1 MKLSLDGLL
10 VLDAIARKG
19 SFAGAA
25 EELHRVPSA
34 ITYTV
39 QKLEQDL
46 GVQLFDRSGHRA
58 RLTAA
63 GEELLQDGRH
73 LLRAAVDLECRV
85 QRVAKGWET
94 ELRIAHDGLIPG
106 VRLDPLI
113 RDFYQEGAGTRLR
126 LSTEVLGGCW
136 DALVSGRADL
146 CIGAPGEPPPEA
158 GYTVRYMGD
167 VDWVFA
173 AAPTHPLTT
182 AAQPI
187 PTSVLR
193 DHRVVVVADS
203 SRSLPPR
210 SSGMPGGSDS
220 LTVSSLQ
227 AKLEA
232 QVAGL
237 GVGFLPLHLATPYLR
252 DGRLIALQVEES
264 RERSRLYCSWRP
276 RDAGKALKWWVA
288 KLEEAGVRAALLGT
302 PSGGETGSTS

>member
-19 SFAGAA
+19 SFAAAA

-58 RLTAA
+58 RLTPA
-63 GEELLQDGRH
+63 GEELLKDGRY
-73 LLRAAVDLECRV
+73 LLRAAVDIECRV

-94 ELRIAHDGLIPG
+94 ELRIAHDALIPG
-106 VRLDPLI
+106 ERLMPLVEA
-113 RDFYQEGAGTRLR
+113 FYREGSGTRLR
-126 LSTEVLGGCW
+126 LSTEILGGCW

-158 GYTVRYMGD
+158 GYTVRSLGE

-173 AAPTHPLTT
+173 AAPDHPLLQVP
-182 AAQPI
+182 QPI
-187 PTSVLR
+187 PSASIAE
-193 DHRVVVVADS
+193 HRIVVAADS

-210 SSGMPGGSDS
+210 SSGIAGGTDS
-220 LTVSSLQ
+220 LTVSTLR

-232 QVAGL
+232 QVAGV
-237 GVGFLPLHLATPYLR
+237 GVGFLPLHVAAPYLAN
-252 DGRLIALQVEES
+252 GRLVQLQVEEP
-264 RERSRLYCSWRP
+264 RERSHLYLAWRP

-288 KLEEAGVRAALLGT
+288 KLEDPAVRNALLA
-302 PSGGETGSTS
+302 PAAGSRLSQT

>member
-19 SFAGAA
+19 SFAAAA

-58 RLTAA
+58 RLTPA
-63 GEELLQDGRH
+63 GDELLKDGRH

-106 VRLDPLI
+106 ARIMPLVEA
-113 RDFYQEGAGTRLR
+113 FYREASGTRLR
-126 LSTEVLGGCW
+126 LATEVLGGCW

-158 GYTVRYMGD
+158 GYTVRHLGE
-167 VDWVFA
+167 VEWLFA
-173 AAPTHPLTT
+173 AAPGHPLTQ

-187 PTSVLR
+187 PTSVVM
-193 DHRVVVVADS
+193 DHRIVMVADS

-210 SSGMPGGSDS
+210 SSGMAGGADS
-220 LTVSSLQ
+220 LTVSTLE

-232 QVAGL
+232 QLEGL
-237 GVGFLPLHLATPYLR
+237 GVGFLPRHLAAPLVAE
-252 DGRLIALQVEES
+252 GRLVRLEVEEA
-264 RERSRLYCSWRP
+264 RERTHLQIAWRP

-288 KLEEAGVRAALLGT
+288 KLEDPAVRAALLA
-302 PSGGETGSTS
+302 PQESGSRLSPG